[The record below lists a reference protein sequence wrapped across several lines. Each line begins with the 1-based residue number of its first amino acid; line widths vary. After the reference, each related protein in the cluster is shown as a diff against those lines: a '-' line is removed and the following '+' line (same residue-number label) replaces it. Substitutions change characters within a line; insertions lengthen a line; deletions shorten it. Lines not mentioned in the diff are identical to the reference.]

1 LAHYANLSSDSRL
14 ILRDSAQKLSCTFYS
29 GETAIDADGSV
40 TIGIVDSA
48 GTTVVA
54 SGTATTSG
62 GTGIYEYSL
71 AGQSNLKE
79 LTATWSGTWGSAM
92 EFKTT
97 SQVVGGF
104 YTTPAEI
111 RGLDSISG
119 ETGTFPAADVVDAI
133 IYAEQIID
141 DYVGAPFVQRYQM
154 DTMNGTDDQVIKG
167 TKMFPTTL
175 LAASIDG
182 TALSATEIS
191 NTALFQDG
199 TMKRKDA
206 VWAYTEAGNNVVL
219 EYEYGSSTYAP
230 NDIRWCARTLARY
243 HLLEQ
248 VSNLPTNA
256 ISIQSELGQIQL
268 SQPSMSR
275 PTPLPDVN
283 VILNRHRHRA
293 PTVF

>member
-1 LAHYANLSSDSRL
+1 MAHYANLSSDSRL
-14 ILRDSAQKLSCTFYS
+14 ILRDSAETLSCTFYS
-29 GETAIDADGSV
+29 GETATDADGSV
-40 TIGIVDSA
+40 TIGIVDAA
-48 GTTVVA
+48 GATVVA
-54 SGTATTSG
+54 AGTSTTSAG
-62 GTGIYEYSL
+62 SGVYTYAL
-71 AGQSNLKE
+71 AAQSNLKE
-79 LTATWSGTWGSAM
+79 LTATWTGTWGSAM
-92 EFKTT
+92 EFTTT

-104 YTTPAEI
+104 YTTPAEV

-119 ETGTFPAADVVDAI
+119 ETSTFPAADVIDAI

-154 DTMNGTDDQVIKG
+154 DTMNGTDTQVIKG

-191 NTALFQDG
+191 NTALFTDG
-199 TMKRKDA
+199 TMRRKDSI
-206 VWAYTEAGNNVVL
+206 WAYTEAGNNVVL

-256 ISIQSELGQIQL
+256 ISIQSDLGQIQL

-293 PTVF
+293 PTAF

>member
-1 LAHYANLSSDSRL
+1 MAYYANLSSDSRL

-79 LTATWSGTWGSAM
+79 LTATWTGTWGSAM

-141 DYVGAPFVQRYQM
+141 DYVGATFVQRYQM

-199 TMKRKDA
+199 TMRRKDS

-219 EYEYGSSTYAP
+219 EYEYGSSTYGP
-230 NDIRWCARTLARY
+230 NDIRWWARTLARY

>member
-1 LAHYANLSSDSRL
+1 M
-14 ILRDSAQKLSCTFYS
+14 
-29 GETAIDADGSV
+29 

-79 LTATWSGTWGSAM
+79 LTATWTGTWGSAM

-119 ETGTFPAADVVDAI
+119 ETGTFPAADVGDAI
-133 IYAEQIID
+133 TYAEQIID

-154 DTMNGTDDQVIKG
+154 DTMNGTDTQVIKG

-191 NTALFQDG
+191 NTALFEDG
-199 TMKRKDA
+199 TMRRKDSI
-206 VWAYTEAGNNVVL
+206 WAYTEAGNNVVL

-248 VSNLPTNA
+248 VSNIPDRA

-268 SQPSMSR
+268 AQPSMNR